1 MSVFWKDYK
10 GHLFQRNFS
19 LMSFGFLKK
28 KKQLKELNQL
38 SKVFAIVNEFNRR
51 GLVHWQVKD
60 KILLIEESLAVV
72 QLAQGEEGF
81 RNFLDHLAAW
91 QNFRLMRDAYEKVR
105 IQIEADAV
113 REAQKTE
120 PRLTK
125 ADIQRIRQT
134 ARAGLPEIAPEK
146 LPVIKEF
153 DIFIIRATA
162 LSAAHATEENGQ
174 LLAVGHYDG
183 KQVEMAMYDD
193 IKDNLKQKEEE
204 D

>member
-1 MSVFWKDYK
+1 MWNPFN
-10 GHLFQRNFS
+10 R
-19 LMSFGFLKK
+19 KK

-38 SKVFAIVNEFNRR
+38 SKAFAIVNEFNRR

-72 QLAQGEEGF
+72 QLAQGEAGF

-91 QNFRLMRDAYEKVR
+91 QNFRLMRDAYDALR
-105 IQIEADAV
+105 IQIETGAV

-162 LSAAHATEENGQ
+162 LAAAHATEENGQ

-193 IKDNLKQKEEE
+193 IKENLKQKEEE